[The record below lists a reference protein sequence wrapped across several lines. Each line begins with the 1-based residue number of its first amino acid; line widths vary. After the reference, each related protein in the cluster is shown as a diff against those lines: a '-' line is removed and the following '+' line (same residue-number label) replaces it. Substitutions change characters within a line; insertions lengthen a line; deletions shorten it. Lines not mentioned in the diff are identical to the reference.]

1 MVTETVKFNTLDAFY
16 KKEIALIRSET
27 NVHKYCRRETIHNS
41 LVYANL
47 QFEQITRGLSV
58 YLEAKR
64 EHFSRFYFLS
74 NEEIIEILGQIRDP
88 RNVQKFLNK
97 IFEGIDG
104 LQFAN
109 NGHINGVLS
118 KEEEFLPL
126 KSTVDP
132 SQYAERWLGD
142 LEVKMKEAV

>member
-88 RNVQKFLNK
+88 RNV
-97 IFEGIDG
+97 
-104 LQFAN
+104 
-109 NGHINGVLS
+109 
-118 KEEEFLPL
+118 
-126 KSTVDP
+126 
-132 SQYAERWLGD
+132 
-142 LEVKMKEAV
+142 